1 MAWTQ
6 ADLDALETAIKT
18 GVRKVTYRDG
28 RTTEFRDL
36 AEMLTTRTLM
46 LQSLDSTKIRKS
58 VILMERVR

>member
-36 AEMLTTRTLM
+36 AEMMTTRTLI
-46 LQSLDSTKIRKS
+46 QQALDGSKIRKS
-58 VILMERVR
+58 VILMERLR